1 MRQPKINDIYS
12 KEELKESLEWLL
24 KTVRETVR
32 TEISHITVKQWAET
46 KRIIP
51 EGLSALP
58 GKFSWEVTPYLAEIA
73 DCLSAVSPVQEVY
86 VAKGAQI
93 GYSVGVL
100 ENGMGYIIDQ
110 EPGPTLYATG
120 DQSMAEQS
128 GSLRIDRM
136 LQSAGIAG
144 KIFSQVETKSNRAT
158 GHTKMTREFPG
169 GFLMT
174 IGPNS
179 ASKLR
184 QNSIRYLLLDE
195 IDAYPHD
202 TQGEGDPIKLMF
214 RRTDSFEAIRKVI
227 GGSTPTIANSSRIWD
242 LYVTGDQR
250 KFYVPCRECGEMQQ
264 LEWKNL
270 KWETD
275 ETGHLI
281 YDSVHYVCCKCG
293 AKWKNTDKSYF
304 LPRGEWRP
312 TAKAA
317 KPNLRSYHISSM
329 YSPVGM
335 RSWESAVQE
344 WIDAQN
350 DPAKIRVFVN
360 TFLGEPYV
368 EKGDAPP
375 YERIM
380 LRREGWHAESR
391 RLNKLN
397 AGNLWF
403 ETDCTADIC
412 LVTIGADVQKDRIEC
427 EVVGWTAGKESY
439 SLGYFVLFGHPQDSG
454 NPCWTDLAEII
465 QKPHAG
471 LIPCLTLIDSSYS
484 SDAVYDFCS
493 HFGGQGV
500 LASQGADRPQKGKV
514 YALYPVK
521 GTNAS
526 RVDLNVDFLKQEVYS
541 SLGKIRMSDT
551 APFPPGYCHFSAD
564 YTEHYFKMLTAEER
578 VPEKNRKTG
587 FVRWVWKKIRERNE
601 ALDCRVY
608 ALGAVYLLASTL
620 SNQPDGSILWEEFWK
635 YWEEQKKIT

>member
-1 MRQPKINDIYS
+1 MRQLTIEDIYTP
-12 KEELKESLEWLL
+12 EELDASRLWLCRTL
-24 KTVRETVR
+24 RDAIR
-32 TEISHITVKQWAET
+32 TEISHVTVSQWAEN

-73 DCLSAVSPVQEVY
+73 DCLSATSPVQEVY

-100 ENGMGYIIDQ
+100 ENAMGYIIDQ

-136 LQSAGIAG
+136 LQSAGIAH

-214 RRTDSFEAIRKVI
+214 RRTDSFEAIRKVV

-242 LYVTGDQR
+242 LYQSGDQR
-250 KFYVPCRECGEMQQ
+250 RFFVPCKVCGEMQQ

-270 KWETD
+270 KWQTD
-275 ETGHLI
+275 GDGKLL
-281 YDSVHYVCCKCG
+281 YKSVHYVCCKCG
-293 AKWKNTDKSYF
+293 AEWKNTDKSYF
-304 LPRGEWRP
+304 LPHGEWRP
-312 TAKAA
+312 TAKAV

-344 WIDAQN
+344 WLEAQN

-368 EKGDAPP
+368 EKGDAPA

-380 LRREGWHAESR
+380 IRREAWQAESR
-391 RLNKLN
+391 RLNRQT

-403 ETDCTADIC
+403 ESDCDGDIC

-427 EVVGWTAGKESY
+427 EIVGWSKGKESW
-439 SLGYFVLFGHPQDSG
+439 SLGYFVLFGQPQNPDD
-454 NPCWTDLAEII
+454 PCWADLAEII

-471 LIPCLTLIDSSYS
+471 IIASLTLIDSSYS
-484 SDAVYDFCS
+484 SDSVYAFCAG
-493 HFGGQGV
+493 FGGNGV
-500 LASQGADRPQKGKV
+500 LASQGADRPSKGKV
-514 YALYPVK
+514 FALYPVK
-521 GTNAS
+521 GTNAN

-541 SLGKIRMSDT
+541 SLNKIRMSD
-551 APFPPGYCHFSAD
+551 AVPFPPGYCHFSLD
-564 YTEHYFKMLTAEER
+564 YNEHYFKMLTAEER
-578 VPEKNRKTG
+578 VPEKVKKTG
-587 FVRWVWKKIRERNE
+587 FVRYVWKKVRERNE

-608 ALGAVYLLASTL
+608 ALGAVYLLASTM
-620 SNQPDGSILWEEFWK
+620 SNQADGSILWEDFWTF
-635 YWEEQKKIT
+635 WDEQKKLS